1 MKRKLITFYVFVMS
15 SILAMAAGSKP
26 LENTDYIISWNF
38 RDEFFG
44 VMPENCP
51 DPAFIEQNLLYTVYW
66 ISDSDIKNNDYLIRI
81 TKNKKNLS
89 YKLSNLIDT
98 NDYFSKNASLGII
111 FYPGK
116 NKLNMLCVFDYCSIK
131 SHVFI
136 ICFDF
141 NLNKVTVGSKIPFSG
156 LIQSMINYSSPEN
169 YDDSLSK
176 LFLFDRKNQSFNFYL
191 EKDELANFYT
201 KGIFCTLENS
211 ILTMNAS
218 DERSLYKDEY
228 KKLEKNFP
236 QLLSVEEVVGSS
248 KNCMISD
255 FSLIAKS
262 ELKEGATVYSASN
275 MKEFSNTPWVP
286 SLNYTDEEI
295 VIESSEN
302 MNGLYFCN
310 GFYREN
316 RQDLYFKNNRVKEIE
331 IIYPE
336 SFGFKHNVVLI
347 DTAQPQYIPL
357 LNCECKEIKI
367 KIKSVYKGTDYN
379 DTCINCIVPVKE
391 QPFNVLK
398 HWGM

>member
-15 SILAMAAGSKP
+15 SILATAAGIKP

-44 VMPENCP
+44 EMGERDPG
-51 DPAFIEQNLLYTVYW
+51 PAFFKQNTDYQVYW
-66 ISDSDIKNNDYLIRI
+66 NADIKNNDYLITI
-81 TKNKKNLS
+81 TKNKKELS

-98 NDYFSKNASLGII
+98 NDYFSENAVLEII
-111 FYPGK
+111 FYPEE
-116 NKLNMLCVFDYCSIK
+116 NRLNMLCFFDYCDIKTSI
-131 SHVFI
+131 FI
-136 ICFDF
+136 VCFDF
-141 NLNKVTVGSKIPFSG
+141 TLNKVTVGLKITYSG
-156 LIQSMINYSSPEN
+156 LIRSMISSASERYEDALQRLFVTDKKNEP
-169 YDDSLSK
+169 LS
-176 LFLFDRKNQSFNFYL
+176 FYL
-191 EKDELANFYT
+191 KKDELTNFYT

-236 QLLSVEEVVGSS
+236 QLLSVEKVVGTS

-286 SLNYTDEEI
+286 SLNYSDEEI

-379 DTCINCIVPVKE
+379 DTCINCIIPVTE